1 MSITA
6 FSGPVVAFGS
16 GAQING
22 AAADYNADRGPS
34 IFDQGQAL
42 MDPRAPFAYF
52 PGQRAGS
59 PVYGFLGTTG
69 IPTLTVVPSAL
80 AANNIAASQTPVA
93 NTALTLV
100 STTGAGVTVGQTIQ
114 RSDNNVTVT
123 GLLALDGPSSGKPFG
138 QGPTGNG
145 GTVNI
150 WDPTT
155 LLARAIRIVSAGN
168 DSTATFTVRGFDIYW
183 YPMVETITGANA
195 GTATG
200 KKAWKYIQSITPAGT
215 LSGSAVTVGTTDII
229 GLPLRSDYFGEFEVN
244 VNATWITASTGYTV
258 PDATSPATATTG
270 DVRGTYALQTASDG
284 TKRTMVYSS
293 PSVNNIS
300 SATGLFGVSQFTNF

>member
-1 MSITA
+1 
-6 FSGPVVAFGS
+6 VVAFSFGVP
-16 GAQING
+16 GG
-22 AAADYNADRGPS
+22 LAADYNADRGPS
-34 IFDQGQAL
+34 VFDQGMAL
-42 MDPRAPFAYF
+42 MDPRGPFAYL

-59 PVYGFLGTTG
+59 PIYGFLGTTG
-69 IPTLTVVPSAL
+69 IPTLSVVPSAL
-80 AANNIAASQTPVA
+80 AANNIAASQTPIA

-100 STTGAGVTVGQTIQ
+100 STTGAGVTVGQSIQ

-123 GLLALDGPSSGKPFG
+123 GLLALDGPSAGKAFG
-138 QGPTGNG
+138 QGPTGSG
-145 GTVNI
+145 GSVYI

-155 LLARAIRIVSAGN
+155 LLARAVRVVSVGN

-200 KKAWKYIQSITPAGT
+200 KKAFKYIQSITPAGT

-244 VNATWITASTGYTV
+244 MNATWITASTGYTV

-284 TKRTMVYSS
+284 TKRLMLFQS

-300 SATGLFGVSQFTNF
+300 SAVGLFGVTQFTNF